1 MSSTHYLDSLPSW
14 LVGFNEKKLPDVYLD
29 RIWQPLYP
37 IHQYDTILP
46 DSMQSRYPLGGYN
59 AFPYDLK
66 KISRID
72 RNTKNYRVLFYTPFA
87 NTLTMDLALSLLYEE
102 QLGVDAIPDLLMV
115 NLNGLGT
122 VAGQFGPESIE
133 FEDVL
138 LRLDQD
144 LAHFIQTVEQQVG
157 KHRTLFFL
165 TATHGMH
172 SEVKYKAALKLP
184 GGQFDRNQALSL
196 LRSYLNVKFGQ
207 GNWVKGYY
215 GNSIFLNR
223 QLIEDSRIPLSDMQA
238 QVANFLVQFA
248 AVAETITSTAL
259 SNGEFLENVR
269 GLVQNGYHPK
279 RSGDV
284 IVILRSGWT
293 LDNPVRS
300 GTGYNYDRR
309 IPLVWYG
316 WKIGKQSIYRDLDM
330 ADIAATL
337 AFFLDIPSPD
347 AASGSPI
354 LELIE

>member
-1 MSSTHYLDSLPSW
+1 MDSIPSW
-14 LVGFNEKKLPDVYLD
+14 LLVFNEKKLPDTYLE
-29 RIWQPLYP
+29 RTWQPLYP
-37 IHQYDTILP
+37 AAQYDKILP
-46 DSMQSRYPLGGYN
+46 DTLQTRYPLGGSKG
-59 AFPYDLK
+59 FPYDLK

-72 RNTKNYRVLFYTPFA
+72 RNTKNYQILLSTPFA

-102 QLGVDAIPDLLMV
+102 QLGVDDVPDLLMV

-122 VAGQFGPESIE
+122 VAGRFGPESLE

-138 LRLDQD
+138 LRLDQE

-184 GGQFDRNQALSL
+184 GGHFDRNQALSL
-196 LRSYLNVKFGQ
+196 LRSYLNVRFGQ

-215 GNSIFLNR
+215 GNSIFLDR
-223 QLIEDSRIPLSDMQA
+223 QLIEDSRIPLSEMQA
-238 QVANFLVQFA
+238 QVAGFMVQFA
-248 AVAETITSTAL
+248 AVAETMTSTAL
-259 SNGEFLENVR
+259 SNGEFSENVR
-269 GLVQNGYHPK
+269 GLVQNGFHQK

-284 IVILRSGWT
+284 MVILRSGWT
-293 LDNPVRS
+293 LDNPVRT
-300 GTGYNYDRR
+300 GTGYNYDRK
-309 IPLVWYG
+309 IPLIWYG
-316 WKIGKQSIYRDLDM
+316 WKIGKRSIYRDVDM
-330 ADIAATL
+330 ADIATTL